1 MPREALGS
9 RQRRV
14 EDSPDFSR
22 KKSINPERASLT
34 VPLARSAALRHRP
47 DAALRPGPPA
57 AAVALSARRA
67 SWRCIHPFLCTRCAV
82 PPPTSSAA
90 GGGSG
95 STRLG
100 PRTRT
105 AAGRGDRPFFSG
117 APGLVLCRWDLWS
130 MRRWPCDSVASV
142 LCISM
147 NFLLT
152 NHASS
157 SGRFG
162 AGSPT
167 LGPDMRTARGGA
179 GEGVGEGRATSTGKV
194 EKWVAC
200 RAR

>member
-9 RQRRV
+9 RQRRA
-14 EDSPDFSR
+14 EDLPDFSR
-22 KKSINPERASLT
+22 KKSINPGRSSLT
-34 VPLARSAALRHRP
+34 LLLARSVALRHRP
-47 DAALRPGPPA
+47 DAALRPDPPA
-57 AAVALSARRA
+57 AALTLFARRA
-67 SWRCIHPFLCTRCAV
+67 SWRCIHPFLCTRWAV

-90 GGGSG
+90 G
-95 STRLG
+95 
-100 PRTRT
+100 P
-105 AAGRGDRPFFSG
+105 GDRPFFSG
-117 APGLVLCRWDLWS
+117 TPGLVLCRWDLS
-130 MRRWPCDSVASV
+130 STRSRPCDSVACV

-147 NFLLT
+147 SFLLT
-152 NHASS
+152 NHAPS

-179 GEGVGEGRATSTGKV
+179 GKGEGEDRATSIGKV